1 MEMFLMALISGSAS
15 IRRYHVKEKSN
26 GKFSDEIVENIRRFT
41 FQEFSTE
48 SETEEQ
54 AGWVSIDDMFRGPL
68 DDYSFEKNAYVTM
81 SLRVDKKTVPA
92 RTLRAYTI
100 KEETRY
106 LQVRNRDK
114 LTRQEKKD
122 IREIMRVKL
131 LKQALPSIAVYD
143 FLWNLQKA
151 TLYFFSTSERANVK
165 FSELF
170 EKTFGTAPIKTS
182 PLGLAVALGHAVEDI
197 LKLADQRRG

>member
-1 MEMFLMALISGSAS
+1 MALVSGSAS
-15 IRRYHVKEKSN
+15 IRRYRVKEMPDG
-26 GKFSDEIVENIRRFT
+26 GKFSDAIVENIRRYT
-41 FQEFSTE
+41 FLEFSAE

-68 DDYSFEKNAYVTM
+68 DDNSFERNAYVAM
-81 SLRVDKKTVPA
+81 SLRMDRKTVPA

-106 LQVRNRDK
+106 LEVRNRDR

-122 IREIMRVKL
+122 IKEIMRVKL
-131 LKQALPSIAVYD
+131 LKQALPSISVYD
-143 FLWNLQKA
+143 FLWNLQSSA
-151 TLYFFSTSERANVK
+151 LYFFSTSERANVK

-170 EKTFGTAPIKTS
+170 EKTFGTALLKTS
-182 PLGLAVALGHAVEDI
+182 PLSLAVGLGYAEEDI
-197 LKLADQRRG
+197 LKLAQ

>member
-1 MEMFLMALISGSAS
+1 MALISGSAS
-15 IRRYHVKEKSN
+15 IRRYRVKEKSD

-41 FQEFSTE
+41 FQEFSNE

-68 DDYSFEKNAYVTM
+68 DDNSFQRNAYVTM
-81 SLRVDKKTVPA
+81 SLRVDKKIVPA

-106 LQVRNRDK
+106 LEVRNRDR

-131 LKQALPSIAVYD
+131 LKQALPSISVYD
-143 FLWNLQKA
+143 FLWNLKKSA
-151 TLYFFSTSERANVK
+151 VYFFSTSERSNVK
-165 FSELF
+165 FTELF
-170 EKTFGTAPIKTS
+170 EKTFGTALLKTS
-182 PLGLAVALGHAVEDI
+182 PLSLAVGLGHDEEAI
-197 LKLADQRRG
+197 LKLAR

>member
-1 MEMFLMALISGSAS
+1 MALVSGSAS
-15 IRRYHVKEKSN
+15 IRRYRVKEKSD

-41 FQEFSTE
+41 FAEFSSE

-68 DDYSFEKNAYVTM
+68 DDYSFQRNAYVTM

-92 RTLRAYTI
+92 RTLKAYTH
-100 KEETRY
+100 KEELRY
-106 LQVRNRDK
+106 LEVRNRDR

-131 LKQALPSIAVYD
+131 LKQALPSISVYD
-143 FLWNLQKA
+143 FLWNLQKS
-151 TLYFFSTSERANVK
+151 TLYFFSTGERANVK

-170 EKTFGTAPIKTS
+170 EKTFGSALLKTS
-182 PLGLAVALGHAVEDI
+182 PLSLAVNLGHAEEDI
-197 LKLADQRRG
+197 LKLAR